1 MIEVNASVYKKL
13 KDICNNY
20 EQLKERY
27 EKDRKKRIVGIELKN
42 SPHLIA
48 KIVP

>member
-13 KDICNNY
+13 KDICSNY

-27 EKDRKKRIVGIELKN
+27 EKDRKKRIVGIVLN
-42 SPHLIA
+42 NRPYFIA
-48 KIVP
+48 KIVS